1 MLISNPN
8 GRLQDNAVGTF
19 QRTRLEGAIVQAGM
33 LAALSKVGQ
42 LLSQLQSSITNIYR
56 AARWPNDD
64 ELRDGENMVDIV
76 WKNTICKPK
85 RQRQTNKEPILY
97 RKAVEKAVI

>member
-1 MLISNPN
+1 MLIANPN

-19 QRTRLEGAIVQAGM
+19 QRSRLEGAIVQAGM

-42 LLSQLQSSITNIYR
+42 LLSQLQLSIMNIYR

-64 ELRDGENMVDIV
+64 ELSDGENMVDIV
-76 WKNTICKPK
+76 WKMTICRRK
-85 RQRQTNKEPILY
+85 RQTKSPFYITR
-97 RKAVEKAVI
+97 R